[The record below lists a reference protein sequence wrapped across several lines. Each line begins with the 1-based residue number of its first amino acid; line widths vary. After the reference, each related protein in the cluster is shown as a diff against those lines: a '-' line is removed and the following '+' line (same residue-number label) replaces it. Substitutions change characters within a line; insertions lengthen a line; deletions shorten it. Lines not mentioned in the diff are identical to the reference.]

1 MLKKKPFLVAICV
14 FSLLFFVSCNKT
26 APLKGKE
33 LARINDRVI
42 TLDEFEQKMEQLP
55 LQFKTLILAE
65 KGRKEFLQNLIEQ
78 ELLLQEGVKKELDKD
93 AKLRAKVE
101 QFRQGLII
109 ETLVEQLCEGK
120 DAVSKDEVSAYYQQN
135 KKKYLLGER
144 VRVRHIML
152 KTLDEA
158 KEIRNRLYQGEDFVT
173 LAKQYSIWQP
183 TKEQGGDLGYIQRGM
198 VNKSFERAAFSLR
211 RGEISDIVKT
221 EYGYHIIRL
230 EDRQPPRQ
238 LTFSEAQEDIRKFL
252 RDKKRREILTAHLQ
266 ELRKG
271 AQISVNEELL
281 AIEEEEG
288 S

>member
-1 MLKKKPFLVAICV
+1 
-14 FSLLFFVSCNKT
+14 
-26 APLKGKE
+26 
-33 LARINDRVI
+33 
-42 TLDEFEQKMEQLP
+42 
-55 LQFKTLILAE
+55 
-65 KGRKEFLQNLIEQ
+65 
-78 ELLLQEGVKKELDKD
+78 
-93 AKLRAKVE
+93 VE

-109 ETLVEQLCEGK
+109 EALMEELCEGK
-120 DAVSKDEVSAYYQQN
+120 DAVSKDEVSAYYRQN

-198 VNKSFERAAFSLR
+198 VNKAFERAAFSLR